1 MQNDKDLIIRLLE
14 EDIMAYRMFI
24 PFIRG
29 MDADSLENFLQGNN
43 NYQYNVT
50 RKAMFQSLL
59 AKMENYKFIIFWG
72 YNNEYYPY
80 LKELWKNYICME
92 DLKQLKDD
100 EEKIKNFLE
109 SNKIHYST
117 WPQKIKD
124 EFKECMKY
132 SENTIIYTCKK
143 MYLSLKG
150 ATKYI
155 LNKLKDFISYLDNM
169 GLVDI
174 KSLAEKVQID
184 MIRNVLAGGCP
195 LGYSAYMAI
204 SKNILKST
212 GENLFSS
219 ATFQYIKNNAKKLFM
234 SKKFIFAESLITVAN
249 LLISIKNFYDIKNI
263 ASNITLYKKNLDDI
277 NLSFQMHITQIDYN
291 KHLESTEDLQK
302 VFENI
307 LKKVQ
312 NDLKDLENLINKINN
327 DIIECEKKKQQSK
340 IGIVA
345 SSILTGV
352 QIGLGLA
359 TFGAS
364 SAMHF
369 GNAAGNAVSGGFHT
383 YNLLKCS
390 EIMKELNKLLE
401 EANKLKE
408 DIKQKINDL
417 NEAISKLS
425 KEFNDIPIPKY
436 ITFI

>member
-1 MQNDKDLIIRLLE
+1 
-14 EDIMAYRMFI
+14 
-24 PFIRG
+24 
-29 MDADSLENFLQGNN
+29 
-43 NYQYNVT
+43 
-50 RKAMFQSLL
+50 MFQSLL

-174 KSLAEKVQID
+174 KSLAEKVHID

-219 ATFQYIKNNAKKLFM
+219 ATFQYIKNNAKELFM
-234 SKKFIFAESLITVAN
+234 SKKLF
-249 LLISIKNFYDIKNI
+249 
-263 ASNITLYKKNLDDI
+263 
-277 NLSFQMHITQIDYN
+277 
-291 KHLESTEDLQK
+291 LQ
-302 VFENI
+302 N
-307 LKKVQ
+307 
-312 NDLKDLENLINKINN
+312 
-327 DIIECEKKKQQSK
+327 
-340 IGIVA
+340 
-345 SSILTGV
+345 
-352 QIGLGLA
+352 
-359 TFGAS
+359 
-364 SAMHF
+364 H
-369 GNAAGNAVSGGFHT
+369 
-383 YNLLKCS
+383 
-390 EIMKELNKLLE
+390 
-401 EANKLKE
+401 
-408 DIKQKINDL
+408 
-417 NEAISKLS
+417 
-425 KEFNDIPIPKY
+425 
-436 ITFI
+436 